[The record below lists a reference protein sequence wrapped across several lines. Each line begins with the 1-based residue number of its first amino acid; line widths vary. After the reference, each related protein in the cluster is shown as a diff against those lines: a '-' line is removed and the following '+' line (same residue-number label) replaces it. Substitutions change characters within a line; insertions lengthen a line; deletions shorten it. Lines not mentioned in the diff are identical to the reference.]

1 MNWFLTTFRLK
12 RRDVFLFFVQKTK
25 KFVQIFQKDKD
36 VFIKIS

>member
-1 MNWFLTTFRLK
+1 MNWFLTTFQLK